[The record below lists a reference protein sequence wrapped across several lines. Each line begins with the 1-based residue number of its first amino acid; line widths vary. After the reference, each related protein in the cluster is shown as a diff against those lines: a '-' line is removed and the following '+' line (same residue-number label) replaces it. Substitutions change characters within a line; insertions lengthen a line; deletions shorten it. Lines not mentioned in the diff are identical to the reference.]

1 MPTASSALTPESSG
15 SANLWHV
22 ESFDDLVNFGEHF
35 VDIGLQNRHAVVCG
49 ASKGLGYA
57 CAEALAREGAS
68 VTLVARN
75 ETELAAAAKRL
86 RESYA
91 AQVDV
96 IVADVSTQSGRAL
109 IVSQAKNVD
118 ILINNAGGPPPGQ
131 YTDWSHENWIAALEA
146 NMLSG
151 IFLIQAFLPAMV
163 AQRHGR
169 IVNITSITVKQPQ
182 ALLGLSTAARL
193 GLTGYVATVAREV
206 IAHGVTINN
215 LLPGYFLTDRL
226 RSMFES
232 WDSQAGSSPS
242 VSEQKRLEIPAQRF
256 GDPREFGSVCAFLCS
271 KQAGY
276 MTAQNILL
284 DGGLYPGTF

>member
-1 MPTASSALTPESSG
+1 LTLESNG
-15 SANLWHV
+15 SANVWHV
-22 ESFDDLVNFGEHF
+22 ESFDDLVYFGENF
-35 VDIGLQNRHAVVCG
+35 MDLGLRDRHAVVCG

-75 ETELAAAAKRL
+75 ETELAAAAQRL
-86 RESYA
+86 RESCG

-96 IVADVSTQSGRAL
+96 IVADVSTEAGRAL
-109 IVSQAKNVD
+109 IVNQSNSAD

-131 YTDWSHENWIAALEA
+131 YADWSHENWIAALEA

-151 IFLIQAFLPAMV
+151 IFLIKAFLPGMV
-163 AQRHGR
+163 ARRHGR

-193 GLTGYVATVAREV
+193 GLTGYAATVAREV
-206 IAHGVTINN
+206 IPHGVTINN

-232 WDSQAGSSPS
+232 WDSQAGGSQS
-242 VSEQKRLEIPAQRF
+242 VSEQKRETIPAQRF
-256 GDPREFGSVCAFLCS
+256 GDPQEFGSVCAFLCS
-271 KQAGY
+271 RNAGY

>member
-1 MPTASSALTPESSG
+1 
-15 SANLWHV
+15 
-22 ESFDDLVNFGEHF
+22 
-35 VDIGLQNRHAVVCG
+35 
-49 ASKGLGYA
+49 
-57 CAEALAREGAS
+57 
-68 VTLVARN
+68 
-75 ETELAAAAKRL
+75 
-86 RESYA
+86 
-91 AQVDV
+91 
-96 IVADVSTQSGRAL
+96 
-109 IVSQAKNVD
+109 
-118 ILINNAGGPPPGQ
+118 
-131 YTDWSHENWIAALEA
+131 
-146 NMLSG
+146 
-151 IFLIQAFLPAMV
+151 MV

-215 LLPGYFLTDRL
+215 VLPGYFLTDRL

-232 WDSQAGSSPS
+232 WDSQAGSNPS

-256 GDPREFGSVCAFLCS
+256 GDPHEFGSVCAFLCS

>member
-1 MPTASSALTPESSG
+1 M
-15 SANLWHV
+15 
-22 ESFDDLVNFGEHF
+22 DL
-35 VDIGLQNRHAVVCG
+35 GLQNRHAVVCG

-57 CAEALAREGAS
+57 CAEALAREGVS
-68 VTLVARN
+68 VILVARK
-75 ETELAAAAKRL
+75 ERDLAAAAKRL
-86 RESYA
+86 RESCG

-96 IVADVSTQSGRAL
+96 IVADVSTEAGRTL
-109 IVSQAKNVD
+109 IVNQTKSAD

-131 YTDWSHENWIAALEA
+131 YADWSHENWIAALEA

-163 AQRHGR
+163 AQRYGR
-169 IVNITSITVKQPQ
+169 VVNITSITVKQPQ

-193 GLTGYVATVAREV
+193 GLTGYVATVARDV
-206 IAHGVTINN
+206 IAQGVTINN

-232 WDSQAGSSPS
+232 WDGQVEGNSSAA
-242 VSEQKRLEIPAQRF
+242 EQKRLTIPAQRF
-256 GDPREFGSVCAFLCS
+256 GDPPEFGNICAFLCS
-271 KQAGY
+271 KHAGY

>member
-1 MPTASSALTPESSG
+1 M
-15 SANLWHV
+15 
-22 ESFDDLVNFGEHF
+22 DL
-35 VDIGLQNRHAVVCG
+35 GLKNRHAVVCG

-57 CAEALAREGAS
+57 CAEALAREGAR
-68 VTLVARN
+68 VTLIARN
-75 ETELAAAAKRL
+75 ETELIAAGKQL
-86 RESYA
+86 RESSG
-91 AQVDV
+91 AQVEV
-96 IVADVSTQSGRAL
+96 IAADVSTEAGRAS
-109 IVSQAKNVD
+109 IVEQTKHVD

-131 YTDWSHENWIAALEA
+131 YADWSREDWIAALEA

-151 IFLIQAFLPAMV
+151 IFLIKAFLPAMLE
-163 AQRHGR
+163 QRHGR
-169 IVNITSITVKQPQ
+169 IVNITSVTVKQPQ

-206 IAHGVTINN
+206 IARGVTINN

-232 WDSQAGSSPS
+232 WDSQAGENVP
-242 VSEQKRLEIPAQRF
+242 VSEQKRLAIPAQRF
-256 GDPREFGSVCAFLCS
+256 GTPSEFGDVCAFLCS
-271 KQAGY
+271 RSAGY